1 MEFIKGENRF
11 YREDDDGN
19 VIAEITYKPI
29 DEATVDADHTFVD
42 PSLRGQGVAEQLVDR
57 LVKEMEDAGK
67 KIKPTCPY
75 VEKLFER
82 KEEKYE
88 HIAADK

>member
-11 YREDDDGN
+11 YQEDEDGN
-19 VIAEITYKPI
+19 VIAEITYKPL
-29 DEATVDADHTFVD
+29 DENTVDADHTFVD

-57 LVKEMEDAGK
+57 LVEQMETEGK
-67 KIKPTCPY
+67 KIQPTCPY
-75 VEKLFER
+75 VVNLFER

-88 HIAADK
+88 NIIAK